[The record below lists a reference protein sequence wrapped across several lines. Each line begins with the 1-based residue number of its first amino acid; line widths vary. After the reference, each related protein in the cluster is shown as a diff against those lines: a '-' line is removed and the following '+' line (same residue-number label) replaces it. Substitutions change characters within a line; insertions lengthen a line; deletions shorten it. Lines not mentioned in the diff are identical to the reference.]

1 MPVDYY
7 QQQAASFYQ
16 STIGVDM
23 APLYARF
30 LPHVPTKGRIVDAG
44 CGSGRDSLYF
54 ANLGFNVSAFDASP
68 ALVELAQQHTGL
80 PVSVCRF
87 EQFNATTLVD
97 AIWACASLLH
107 VPQSEL
113 AHVMAHLCAQL
124 KPGGIFYCSFKY
136 GQDEVT
142 RDGRRFTNLDEA
154 ALNELITELPLS
166 IIEHWQTGDLRPG
179 REQEHWL
186 NVICKKQPTQRALK

>member
-1 MPVDYY
+1 MSIDYY
-7 QQQAASFYQ
+7 QQQAAAFYQ
-16 STIGVDM
+16 NTVFVDM

-30 LPHVPTKGRIVDAG
+30 LPHLPDGGHIIDAG

-54 ANLGFNVSAFDASP
+54 ANLGFTVSAFDASS
-68 ALVELAQQHTGL
+68 ALVDLAQQHTGL

-87 EQFNATTLVD
+87 EQFTAAAPAD

-107 VPQSEL
+107 VARSEL
-113 AHVMAHLCAQL
+113 APVMAHLCAQL

-142 RDGRRFTNLDEA
+142 RDDRNFTNLDEVG
-154 ALNELITELPLS
+154 LNELISELPLTL
-166 IIEHWQTGDLRPG
+166 IEHWQTGDLRPG
-179 REQEHWL
+179 REQERWL
-186 NVICKKQPTQRALK
+186 NAVLRKDAK